1 MSYDYYDDDS
11 TAFYLPEDWVMP
23 PASTS
28 TQTKTQR
35 WAAKS
40 PVIVALVIL
49 LCGFLGSQLLNAVMQ
64 PGVDILQD
72 YKIDELQIDVKAG
85 NEAINKVQIEQAEQ
99 RVILDNIATAV
110 KATGAK

>member
-28 TQTKTQR
+28 TQTSTQR

-40 PVIVALVIL
+40 PLVIGLVIL
-49 LCGFLGSQLLNAVMQ
+49 LCGFLGSTLLHAVMQ
-64 PGVDILQD
+64 PGVDNLQD
-72 YKIDELQIDVKAG
+72 YKIDQVQSDVKA
-85 NEAINKVQIEQAEQ
+85 NKETTIEIQIEQAEQ
-99 RVILDNIATAV
+99 RVILDNIATA
-110 KATGAK
+110 TGAK